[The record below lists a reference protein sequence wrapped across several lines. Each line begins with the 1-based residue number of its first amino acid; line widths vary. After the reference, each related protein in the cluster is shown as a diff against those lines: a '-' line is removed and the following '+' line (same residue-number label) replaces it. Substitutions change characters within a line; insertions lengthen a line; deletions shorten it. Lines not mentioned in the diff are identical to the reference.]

1 MNIYIIE
8 KENNMDIYNYLTLK
22 SYLVQD
28 NVQCLNKCNV
38 VIVSRVQKV
47 KEALDIIDISL
58 QNGAEVVCIKPNY
71 NDFVCRLLIRDGAI
85 FV

>member
-28 NVQCLNKCNV
+28 KVQCLNKCNV